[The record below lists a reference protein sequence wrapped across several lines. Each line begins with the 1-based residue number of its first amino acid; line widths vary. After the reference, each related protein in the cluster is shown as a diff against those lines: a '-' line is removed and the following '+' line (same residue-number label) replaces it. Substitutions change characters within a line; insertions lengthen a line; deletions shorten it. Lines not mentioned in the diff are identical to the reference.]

1 LLQAGLAGL
10 RYRLFAKQRFGRK
23 DRGSAHRYCPSLG
36 DIPAKSSWEII
47 MPNLAHQND
56 VQIDRVHSDA
66 ICEEIGER
74 LSVALGPQRHE
85 LPPRLIELMDNLRR
99 SP

>member
-1 LLQAGLAGL
+1 
-10 RYRLFAKQRFGRK
+10 
-23 DRGSAHRYCPSLG
+23 
-36 DIPAKSSWEII
+36 

-74 LSVALGPQRHE
+74 LSVALGPQPHE

-99 SP
+99 SD

>member
-1 LLQAGLAGL
+1 
-10 RYRLFAKQRFGRK
+10 
-23 DRGSAHRYCPSLG
+23 
-36 DIPAKSSWEII
+36 

-74 LSVALGPQRHE
+74 LSVALAPQRNE
-85 LPPRLIELMDNLRR
+85 LPPRLLALMDNLRR
-99 SP
+99 LKA

>member
-1 LLQAGLAGL
+1 
-10 RYRLFAKQRFGRK
+10 
-23 DRGSAHRYCPSLG
+23 
-36 DIPAKSSWEII
+36 

-99 SP
+99 SIRHEWSVDYADGRFWNNF

>member
-1 LLQAGLAGL
+1 
-10 RYRLFAKQRFGRK
+10 
-23 DRGSAHRYCPSLG
+23 
-36 DIPAKSSWEII
+36 

-99 SP
+99 SVEA

>member
-1 LLQAGLAGL
+1 M
-10 RYRLFAKQRFGRK
+10 FAKQRFANQ
-23 DRGSAHRYCPSLG
+23 DRGSAHRYRPSLG
-36 DIPAKSSWEII
+36 DIPPNSSLEII

-56 VQIDRVHSDA
+56 VKIERVHSDA

-85 LPPRLIELMDNLRR
+85 LPPRILALMDNLRR
-99 SP
+99 LD

>member
-1 LLQAGLAGL
+1 
-10 RYRLFAKQRFGRK
+10 
-23 DRGSAHRYCPSLG
+23 
-36 DIPAKSSWEII
+36 
-47 MPNLAHQND
+47 MPNLAHQDD

-99 SP
+99 GRHEWSVDYADGRFWNNF

>member
-1 LLQAGLAGL
+1 
-10 RYRLFAKQRFGRK
+10 
-23 DRGSAHRYCPSLG
+23 
-36 DIPAKSSWEII
+36 

-74 LSVALGPQRHE
+74 LSVALALQLLFWDVSESMGNHDSE
-85 LPPRLIELMDNLRR
+85 VVDA
-99 SP
+99 SSVD